1 MGMICVLAEK
11 PSVARD
17 IARVLGANT
26 PGKGCLKGGGYV
38 VTWAVGHLVTQV
50 NPEEIDTRWK
60 TWRQDTLPMLPE
72 NIPLKVIAQS
82 RDQFQCVKTILN
94 APQVDS
100 VICATDAGREGEL
113 IFRRIYQ
120 MAGCRKPFRRLW
132 ISSMTEEAIAEGFA
146 NLRDGADYDGLYA
159 SALCRS
165 DADWLVGMNGSR
177 AFTLRY
183 DSLLS
188 VGRVQTP
195 TLSILVKRALE
206 IRNFVPEN
214 YWEVQADFGGYRGT
228 WIDKDGKTRI
238 PDEKTAKEI
247 VSAVTGREGEVL
259 EVSTERKRVPPPL
272 LYDLTTLQR
281 EANARYGFTAQ
292 KTLNLAQALYEK
304 HKLLTYPRTDSRYL
318 SHDMRPKVQGILK
331 GMPEPLRALV
341 LSPDKAVDPGKRVYD
356 DAKLTDHH
364 AIIPTGRRPGALT
377 ADEQKLYEMVARQ
390 LIAAFYPDM
399 EYDAMSAVT
408 GVGEH
413 KFLSRGRAVIA
424 QGWQAANPPLRSKP
438 KKGEEEQALPQL
450 QKGQRVPVKSAKA
463 VAKKTT
469 PPSPYT
475 ENTLLAA
482 MENAGKEDMPDDA
495 ERKGIGTP
503 ATRSGIIEKLVSSGF
518 VERRKSKKITNLLPT
533 STGTALITVL
543 PEQLQSPQ
551 LTAEWEHRLKEIER
565 GEIAPDSF
573 MDGIAAMLHE
583 LVQTYKPIPG
593 TEVLF
598 PSGREVVGKCPR
610 CGAEVT
616 ESPKGFFC
624 ENRAC
629 SFVLWK
635 NSRFFTAKKKVLT
648 KSLAAALL
656 KNGRAPLKGCYS
668 EKTGKTYDASV
679 LLEDDGQRTGYK
691 MMFDNG

>member
-50 NPEEIDTRWK
+50 NPEEIDARWK

-214 YWEVQADFGGYRGT
+214 YWEVQVDFGGYRGT

-364 AIIPTGRRPGALT
+364 AIIPTGRRPGTLT

-482 MENAGKEDMPDDA
+482 MENAGKFVENEELRRQMK
-495 ERKGIGTP
+495 EHGLGTP
-503 ATRSGIIEKLVSSGF
+503 ATRAAIIERLIAVDY
-518 VERRKSKKITNLLPT
+518 VRREKK
-533 STGTALITVL
+533 ALIPTDKGIRLIAVA
-543 PEQLQSPQ
+543 PEQLSSPE
-551 LTAEWEHRLKEIER
+551 TTGRWEKGLS
-565 GEIAPDSF
+565 D
-573 MDGIAAMLHE
+573 IAAGKMDPNRFMQSIRRYCAFLCQYAVTAPPQDFPKRE
-583 LVQTYKPIPG
+583 FKPKPAAK
-593 TEVLF
+593 T
-598 PSGREVVGKCPR
+598 
-610 CGAEVT
+610 A
-616 ESPKGFFC
+616 
-624 ENRAC
+624 
-629 SFVLWK
+629 
-635 NSRFFTAKKKVLT
+635 AKKT
-648 KSLAAALL
+648 GAAKAPAAR
-656 KNGRAPLKGCYS
+656 KPRAAKPKA
-668 EKTGKTYDASV
+668 E
-679 LLEDDGQRTGYK
+679 Q
-691 MMFDNG
+691 

>member
-50 NPEEIDTRWK
+50 NPEEIDARWK

-331 GMPEPLRALV
+331 GMPEPLRALA

-364 AIIPTGRRPGALT
+364 AIIPTGRRPGTLT

-482 MENAGKEDMPDDA
+482 MENAGKFVENEELRRQMK
-495 ERKGIGTP
+495 ERGLGTP
-503 ATRSGIIEKLVSSGF
+503 ATRAAIIERLIAVDY
-518 VERRKSKKITNLLPT
+518 VRREKK
-533 STGTALITVL
+533 ALIPTDKGIRLIAVA
-543 PEQLQSPQ
+543 PEQLSSPE
-551 LTAEWEHRLKEIER
+551 TTGRWEKGLS
-565 GEIAPDSF
+565 D
-573 MDGIAAMLHE
+573 IAAGKMDPNRFMQSIRRYCAFLCQYAVTAPPQDFPKRE
-583 LVQTYKPIPG
+583 FKPKPAAK
-593 TEVLF
+593 T
-598 PSGREVVGKCPR
+598 
-610 CGAEVT
+610 
-616 ESPKGFFC
+616 
-624 ENRAC
+624 
-629 SFVLWK
+629 
-635 NSRFFTAKKKVLT
+635 TAKKT
-648 KSLAAALL
+648 GAAKAPAAR
-656 KNGRAPLKGCYS
+656 KPRAAKPKA
-668 EKTGKTYDASV
+668 E
-679 LLEDDGQRTGYK
+679 Q
-691 MMFDNG
+691 

>member
-50 NPEEIDTRWK
+50 NPEEIDARWK

-214 YWEVQADFGGYRGT
+214 YWEAQADFGGYRGT

-364 AIIPTGRRPGALT
+364 AIIPTGRRPGTLT

-482 MENAGKEDMPDDA
+482 MENAGKFVENEELRRQMK
-495 ERKGIGTP
+495 ERGLGTP
-503 ATRSGIIEKLVSSGF
+503 ATRAAIIERLIAVDY
-518 VERRKSKKITNLLPT
+518 VRREKK
-533 STGTALITVL
+533 ALIPTDKGIRLIAVA
-543 PEQLQSPQ
+543 PEQLSSPE
-551 LTAEWEHRLKEIER
+551 TTGRWEKGLS
-565 GEIAPDSF
+565 D
-573 MDGIAAMLHE
+573 IAAGKMDPNRFMQSIRRYCAFLCQYAVTAPPQDFPKRE
-583 LVQTYKPIPG
+583 FKPKPAAK
-593 TEVLF
+593 T
-598 PSGREVVGKCPR
+598 
-610 CGAEVT
+610 A
-616 ESPKGFFC
+616 
-624 ENRAC
+624 
-629 SFVLWK
+629 
-635 NSRFFTAKKKVLT
+635 AKKT
-648 KSLAAALL
+648 GAAKAPAAR
-656 KNGRAPLKGCYS
+656 KPRAAKPKA
-668 EKTGKTYDASV
+668 E
-679 LLEDDGQRTGYK
+679 Q
-691 MMFDNG
+691 

>member
-50 NPEEIDTRWK
+50 NPEEIDARWK

-132 ISSMTEEAIAEGFA
+132 ISSMTEEAIQEGFA

-341 LSPDKAVDPGKRVYD
+341 LSPDRAVDPGKRVYD

-364 AIIPTGRRPGALT
+364 AIIPTGRRPGTLT

-482 MENAGKEDMPDDA
+482 MENAGKFVENEELRRQMK
-495 ERKGIGTP
+495 ERGLGTP
-503 ATRSGIIEKLVSSGF
+503 ATRAAIIERLIAVDY
-518 VERRKSKKITNLLPT
+518 VRREKK
-533 STGTALITVL
+533 ALIPTDKGIRLIAVA
-543 PEQLQSPQ
+543 PEQLSSPE
-551 LTAEWEHRLKEIER
+551 TTGRWEKGLS
-565 GEIAPDSF
+565 D
-573 MDGIAAMLHE
+573 IAAGKMDPNRFMQSIRRYCAFLCQYAVTAPPQDFPKRE
-583 LVQTYKPIPG
+583 FKPKPAAK
-593 TEVLF
+593 T
-598 PSGREVVGKCPR
+598 
-610 CGAEVT
+610 A
-616 ESPKGFFC
+616 
-624 ENRAC
+624 
-629 SFVLWK
+629 
-635 NSRFFTAKKKVLT
+635 AKKTGAAKVP
-648 KSLAAALL
+648 AAR
-656 KNGRAPLKGCYS
+656 KPRAAKPKA
-668 EKTGKTYDASV
+668 E
-679 LLEDDGQRTGYK
+679 Q
-691 MMFDNG
+691 

>member
-50 NPEEIDTRWK
+50 NPEEIDARWK

-132 ISSMTEEAIAEGFA
+132 ISSMTEEAIQEGFA

-364 AIIPTGRRPGALT
+364 AIIPTGRRPGTLT

-482 MENAGKEDMPDDA
+482 MENAGKFVENEELRRQMK
-495 ERKGIGTP
+495 ERGLGTP
-503 ATRSGIIEKLVSSGF
+503 ATRAAIIERLIAVDY
-518 VERRKSKKITNLLPT
+518 VRREKK
-533 STGTALITVL
+533 ALIPTDKGIRLIAVA
-543 PEQLQSPQ
+543 PEQLSSPE
-551 LTAEWEHRLKEIER
+551 TTGRWEKGLS
-565 GEIAPDSF
+565 D
-573 MDGIAAMLHE
+573 IAAGKMDPNRFMQSIRRYCAFLCQYAVTAPPQDFPKRE
-583 LVQTYKPIPG
+583 FKPKPAAK
-593 TEVLF
+593 T
-598 PSGREVVGKCPR
+598 
-610 CGAEVT
+610 A
-616 ESPKGFFC
+616 
-624 ENRAC
+624 
-629 SFVLWK
+629 
-635 NSRFFTAKKKVLT
+635 AKKT
-648 KSLAAALL
+648 GAAKAPAAR
-656 KNGRAPLKGCYS
+656 KPRAAKPKA
-668 EKTGKTYDASV
+668 E
-679 LLEDDGQRTGYK
+679 Q
-691 MMFDNG
+691 

>member
-482 MENAGKEDMPDDA
+482 MENAGKFVENEELRRQMK
-495 ERKGIGTP
+495 ERGLGTP
-503 ATRSGIIEKLVSSGF
+503 ATRAAIIERLIAVDY
-518 VERRKSKKITNLLPT
+518 VRREKKTLIPT
-533 STGTALITVL
+533 DKGIRLIAVA
-543 PEQLQSPQ
+543 PEQLSSPE
-551 LTAEWEHRLKEIER
+551 TTGRWEKGLS
-565 GEIAPDSF
+565 D
-573 MDGIAAMLHE
+573 IAAGKMDPNRFMQSIRRYCAFLCQYAVTAPPQDFPKRE
-583 LVQTYKPIPG
+583 FKPKPAAK
-593 TEVLF
+593 TAA
-598 PSGREVVGKCPR
+598 RKPR
-610 CGAEVT
+610 AAKPKAE
-616 ESPKGFFC
+616 
-624 ENRAC
+624 
-629 SFVLWK
+629 
-635 NSRFFTAKKKVLT
+635 
-648 KSLAAALL
+648 
-656 KNGRAPLKGCYS
+656 
-668 EKTGKTYDASV
+668 
-679 LLEDDGQRTGYK
+679 Q
-691 MMFDNG
+691 

>member
-50 NPEEIDTRWK
+50 NPEEIDARWK

-259 EVSTERKRVPPPL
+259 EISTERKRVPPPL

-364 AIIPTGRRPGALT
+364 AIIPTGRRPGTLT

-482 MENAGKEDMPDDA
+482 MENAGKFVENEELRRQMK
-495 ERKGIGTP
+495 ERGLGTP
-503 ATRSGIIEKLVSSGF
+503 ATRAAIIERLIAVDY
-518 VERRKSKKITNLLPT
+518 VRREKK
-533 STGTALITVL
+533 ALIPTDKGIRLIAVA
-543 PEQLQSPQ
+543 PEQLSSPE
-551 LTAEWEHRLKEIER
+551 TTGRWEKGLS
-565 GEIAPDSF
+565 D
-573 MDGIAAMLHE
+573 IAAGKMDPNRFMQSIRRYCAFLCQYAVTAPPQDFPKRE
-583 LVQTYKPIPG
+583 FKPKPAAK
-593 TEVLF
+593 
-598 PSGREVVGKCPR
+598 P
-610 CGAEVT
+610 A
-616 ESPKGFFC
+616 
-624 ENRAC
+624 
-629 SFVLWK
+629 
-635 NSRFFTAKKKVLT
+635 AKKT
-648 KSLAAALL
+648 GAAKAPAAR
-656 KNGRAPLKGCYS
+656 KPRAAKPKA
-668 EKTGKTYDASV
+668 E
-679 LLEDDGQRTGYK
+679 Q
-691 MMFDNG
+691 

>member
-50 NPEEIDTRWK
+50 NPEEIDARWK

-364 AIIPTGRRPGALT
+364 AIIPTGRRPGTLT

-482 MENAGKEDMPDDA
+482 MENAGKFVENEELRRQMK
-495 ERKGIGTP
+495 ERGLGTP
-503 ATRSGIIEKLVSSGF
+503 ATRAAIIERLIAVDY
-518 VERRKSKKITNLLPT
+518 VRREKK
-533 STGTALITVL
+533 ALIPTDKGIRLIAVA
-543 PEQLQSPQ
+543 PEQLSSPE
-551 LTAEWEHRLKEIER
+551 TTGRWEKGLS
-565 GEIAPDSF
+565 D
-573 MDGIAAMLHE
+573 IAAGKMEPNRFMQSIRRYCAFLCQYAVTAPPQDFPKRE
-583 LVQTYKPIPG
+583 FKPKPAAK
-593 TEVLF
+593 T
-598 PSGREVVGKCPR
+598 
-610 CGAEVT
+610 A
-616 ESPKGFFC
+616 
-624 ENRAC
+624 
-629 SFVLWK
+629 
-635 NSRFFTAKKKVLT
+635 AKKT
-648 KSLAAALL
+648 GAAKAPAAR
-656 KNGRAPLKGCYS
+656 KPRAAKPKA
-668 EKTGKTYDASV
+668 E
-679 LLEDDGQRTGYK
+679 Q
-691 MMFDNG
+691 

>member
-50 NPEEIDTRWK
+50 NPEEIDARWK

-364 AIIPTGRRPGALT
+364 AIIPTGRRPGTLT

-482 MENAGKEDMPDDA
+482 MENAGKFVENEELRRQMK
-495 ERKGIGTP
+495 ERGLGTP
-503 ATRSGIIEKLVSSGF
+503 ATRAAIIERLIAVDY
-518 VERRKSKKITNLLPT
+518 VRREKK
-533 STGTALITVL
+533 ALIPTDKGIRLIAVA
-543 PEQLQSPQ
+543 PEQLSSPE
-551 LTAEWEHRLKEIER
+551 TTGRWEKGLS
-565 GEIAPDSF
+565 D
-573 MDGIAAMLHE
+573 IAAGKMDPNRFMQSIRRYCAFLCQYAVTAPPQDFPKRE
-583 LVQTYKPIPG
+583 FKPKPAAK
-593 TEVLF
+593 T
-598 PSGREVVGKCPR
+598 
-610 CGAEVT
+610 A
-616 ESPKGFFC
+616 
-624 ENRAC
+624 
-629 SFVLWK
+629 
-635 NSRFFTAKKKVLT
+635 AKKT
-648 KSLAAALL
+648 GAAKAPAARKL
-656 KNGRAPLKGCYS
+656 RAAKPKA
-668 EKTGKTYDASV
+668 E
-679 LLEDDGQRTGYK
+679 Q
-691 MMFDNG
+691 

>member
-50 NPEEIDTRWK
+50 NPEEIDARWK

-146 NLRDGADYDGLYA
+146 NLRDGVDYDGLYA

-364 AIIPTGRRPGALT
+364 AIIPTGRRPGTLT

-482 MENAGKEDMPDDA
+482 MENAGKFVENEELRRQMK
-495 ERKGIGTP
+495 ERGLGTP
-503 ATRSGIIEKLVSSGF
+503 ATRAAIIERLIAVDY
-518 VERRKSKKITNLLPT
+518 VRREKK
-533 STGTALITVL
+533 ALIPTDKGIRLIAVA
-543 PEQLQSPQ
+543 PEQLSSPE
-551 LTAEWEHRLKEIER
+551 TTGRWEKGLS
-565 GEIAPDSF
+565 D
-573 MDGIAAMLHE
+573 IAAGKMDPNRFMQSIRRYCAFLCQYAVTAPPQDFPKRE
-583 LVQTYKPIPG
+583 FKPKPAAK
-593 TEVLF
+593 T
-598 PSGREVVGKCPR
+598 
-610 CGAEVT
+610 A
-616 ESPKGFFC
+616 
-624 ENRAC
+624 
-629 SFVLWK
+629 
-635 NSRFFTAKKKVLT
+635 AKKT
-648 KSLAAALL
+648 GAAKAPAAR
-656 KNGRAPLKGCYS
+656 KPRAAKPKA
-668 EKTGKTYDASV
+668 E
-679 LLEDDGQRTGYK
+679 Q
-691 MMFDNG
+691 

>member
-50 NPEEIDTRWK
+50 NPEEIDARWK

-364 AIIPTGRRPGALT
+364 AIIPTGRRPGTLT

-450 QKGQRVPVKSAKA
+450 QKGQRVPVKSAKP

-482 MENAGKEDMPDDA
+482 MENAGKFVENEELRRQMK
-495 ERKGIGTP
+495 ERGLGTP
-503 ATRSGIIEKLVSSGF
+503 ATRAAIIERLIAVDY
-518 VERRKSKKITNLLPT
+518 VRREKK
-533 STGTALITVL
+533 ALIPTDKGIRLIAVA
-543 PEQLQSPQ
+543 PEQLSSPE
-551 LTAEWEHRLKEIER
+551 TTGRWEKGLS
-565 GEIAPDSF
+565 D
-573 MDGIAAMLHE
+573 IAAGKMDPNRFMQSIRRYCAFLCQYAVTAPPQDFPKRE
-583 LVQTYKPIPG
+583 FKPKPAAK
-593 TEVLF
+593 
-598 PSGREVVGKCPR
+598 P
-610 CGAEVT
+610 A
-616 ESPKGFFC
+616 
-624 ENRAC
+624 
-629 SFVLWK
+629 
-635 NSRFFTAKKKVLT
+635 AKKT
-648 KSLAAALL
+648 GAA
-656 KNGRAPLKGCYS
+656 KAPAARKPCAAKPKA
-668 EKTGKTYDASV
+668 E
-679 LLEDDGQRTGYK
+679 Q
-691 MMFDNG
+691 

>member
-26 PGKGCLKGGGYV
+26 PGKGCLKGSGYV

-50 NPEEIDTRWK
+50 NPEEIDARWK

-120 MAGCRKPFRRLW
+120 MVGCKKPFRRLW
-132 ISSMTEEAIAEGFA
+132 ISSMTEEAIQEGFA

-364 AIIPTGRRPGALT
+364 AIIPTGRRPGTLT

-482 MENAGKEDMPDDA
+482 MENAGKFVENEELRRQMK
-495 ERKGIGTP
+495 ERGLGTP
-503 ATRSGIIEKLVSSGF
+503 ATRAAIIERLIAVDY
-518 VERRKSKKITNLLPT
+518 VRREKK
-533 STGTALITVL
+533 ALIPTDKGIRLIAVA
-543 PEQLQSPQ
+543 PEQLSSPE
-551 LTAEWEHRLKEIER
+551 TTGRWEKGLS
-565 GEIAPDSF
+565 D
-573 MDGIAAMLHE
+573 IAAGKMDPNRFMQSIRRYCAFLCQYAVTAPPQDFPKRE
-583 LVQTYKPIPG
+583 FKPKPAAK
-593 TEVLF
+593 T
-598 PSGREVVGKCPR
+598 
-610 CGAEVT
+610 A
-616 ESPKGFFC
+616 
-624 ENRAC
+624 
-629 SFVLWK
+629 
-635 NSRFFTAKKKVLT
+635 AKKT
-648 KSLAAALL
+648 GAAKAPAAR
-656 KNGRAPLKGCYS
+656 KPRAAKPKA
-668 EKTGKTYDASV
+668 E
-679 LLEDDGQRTGYK
+679 Q
-691 MMFDNG
+691 

>member
-50 NPEEIDTRWK
+50 NPEEIDARWK

-247 VSAVTGREGEVL
+247 VSAVAGREGEVL

-292 KTLNLAQALYEK
+292 KTLNLAQTLYEK

-364 AIIPTGRRPGALT
+364 AIIPTGRRPGTLT

-482 MENAGKEDMPDDA
+482 MENAGKFVENEELRRQMK
-495 ERKGIGTP
+495 ERGLGTP
-503 ATRSGIIEKLVSSGF
+503 ATRAAIIERLIAVDY
-518 VERRKSKKITNLLPT
+518 VRREKK
-533 STGTALITVL
+533 ALIPTDKGIRLIAVA
-543 PEQLQSPQ
+543 PEQLSSPE
-551 LTAEWEHRLKEIER
+551 TTGRWEKGLS
-565 GEIAPDSF
+565 D
-573 MDGIAAMLHE
+573 IAAGKMDPNRFMQSIRRYCAFLCQYAVTAPPQDFPKRE
-583 LVQTYKPIPG
+583 FKPKPAAK
-593 TEVLF
+593 TV
-598 PSGREVVGKCPR
+598 
-610 CGAEVT
+610 
-616 ESPKGFFC
+616 
-624 ENRAC
+624 
-629 SFVLWK
+629 
-635 NSRFFTAKKKVLT
+635 AKKT
-648 KSLAAALL
+648 GAAKAPAAR
-656 KNGRAPLKGCYS
+656 KPRAAKPKA
-668 EKTGKTYDASV
+668 E
-679 LLEDDGQRTGYK
+679 Q
-691 MMFDNG
+691 

>member
-50 NPEEIDTRWK
+50 NPEEIDARWK

-364 AIIPTGRRPGALT
+364 AIIPTGRRPGTLT

-482 MENAGKEDMPDDA
+482 MENAGKFVENEELRRQMK
-495 ERKGIGTP
+495 ERGLGTP
-503 ATRSGIIEKLVSSGF
+503 ATRAAIIERLIAVDY
-518 VERRKSKKITNLLPT
+518 VRREKK
-533 STGTALITVL
+533 ALIPTDKGIRLIAVA
-543 PEQLQSPQ
+543 PEQLSSPE
-551 LTAEWEHRLKEIER
+551 TTGRWEKGLS
-565 GEIAPDSF
+565 D
-573 MDGIAAMLHE
+573 IAAGKMDPNRFMQSIRRYCAFLCQYAVTAPPQDFPKRE
-583 LVQTYKPIPG
+583 FKPKPAAK
-593 TEVLF
+593 T
-598 PSGREVVGKCPR
+598 
-610 CGAEVT
+610 A
-616 ESPKGFFC
+616 
-624 ENRAC
+624 
-629 SFVLWK
+629 
-635 NSRFFTAKKKVLT
+635 AKKT
-648 KSLAAALL
+648 GAAKAPAAR
-656 KNGRAPLKGCYS
+656 KPRAAKPKA
-668 EKTGKTYDASV
+668 E
-679 LLEDDGQRTGYK
+679 Q
-691 MMFDNG
+691 

>member
-50 NPEEIDTRWK
+50 NPEEIDARWK

-214 YWEVQADFGGYRGT
+214 YWEVQVDFGGYRGT

-364 AIIPTGRRPGALT
+364 AIIPTGRRPGTLT

-482 MENAGKEDMPDDA
+482 MENAGKFVENEELRRQMK
-495 ERKGIGTP
+495 ERGLGTP
-503 ATRSGIIEKLVSSGF
+503 ATRAAIIERLIAVDY
-518 VERRKSKKITNLLPT
+518 VRREKK
-533 STGTALITVL
+533 ALIPTDKGIRLIAVA
-543 PEQLQSPQ
+543 PEQLSSPE
-551 LTAEWEHRLKEIER
+551 TTGRWEKGLS
-565 GEIAPDSF
+565 D
-573 MDGIAAMLHE
+573 IAAGKMDPNRFMQSIRRYCAFLCQYAVTAPPQDFPRRE
-583 LVQTYKPIPG
+583 FKPKP
-593 TEVLF
+593 
-598 PSGREVVGKCPR
+598 
-610 CGAEVT
+610 A
-616 ESPKGFFC
+616 
-624 ENRAC
+624 
-629 SFVLWK
+629 
-635 NSRFFTAKKKVLT
+635 AKKT
-648 KSLAAALL
+648 GAAKAPAAR
-656 KNGRAPLKGCYS
+656 KPRAAKPKA
-668 EKTGKTYDASV
+668 E
-679 LLEDDGQRTGYK
+679 Q
-691 MMFDNG
+691 

>member
-50 NPEEIDTRWK
+50 NPEEIDARWK

-259 EVSTERKRVPPPL
+259 EVSTERKRVPSPL

-364 AIIPTGRRPGALT
+364 AIIPTGRRPGTLT

-482 MENAGKEDMPDDA
+482 MENAGKFVENEELRRQMK
-495 ERKGIGTP
+495 ERGLGTP
-503 ATRSGIIEKLVSSGF
+503 ATRAAIIERLIAVDY
-518 VERRKSKKITNLLPT
+518 VRREKK
-533 STGTALITVL
+533 ALIPTDKGIRLIAVA
-543 PEQLQSPQ
+543 PEQLSSPE
-551 LTAEWEHRLKEIER
+551 TTGRWEKGLS
-565 GEIAPDSF
+565 D
-573 MDGIAAMLHE
+573 IAAGKMDPNRFMQSIRRYCAFLCQYAVTAPPQDFPKRE
-583 LVQTYKPIPG
+583 FKPKPAAK
-593 TEVLF
+593 T
-598 PSGREVVGKCPR
+598 
-610 CGAEVT
+610 A
-616 ESPKGFFC
+616 
-624 ENRAC
+624 
-629 SFVLWK
+629 
-635 NSRFFTAKKKVLT
+635 AKKT
-648 KSLAAALL
+648 GAAKAPAAR
-656 KNGRAPLKGCYS
+656 KPRAAKPKA
-668 EKTGKTYDASV
+668 E
-679 LLEDDGQRTGYK
+679 Q
-691 MMFDNG
+691 

>member
-50 NPEEIDTRWK
+50 NPEEIDARWK

-120 MAGCRKPFRRLW
+120 MAGCQKPFRRLW

-364 AIIPTGRRPGALT
+364 AIIPTGRRPGTLT

-482 MENAGKEDMPDDA
+482 MENAGKFVENEELRRQMK
-495 ERKGIGTP
+495 ERGLGTP
-503 ATRSGIIEKLVSSGF
+503 ATRAAIIERLIAVDY
-518 VERRKSKKITNLLPT
+518 VRREKK
-533 STGTALITVL
+533 ALIPTDKGIRLIAVA
-543 PEQLQSPQ
+543 PEQLSSPE
-551 LTAEWEHRLKEIER
+551 TTGRWEKGLS
-565 GEIAPDSF
+565 D
-573 MDGIAAMLHE
+573 IAAGKMDPNRFMQSIRRYCAFLCQYAVTAPTQDFPKRE
-583 LVQTYKPIPG
+583 FKPKP
-593 TEVLF
+593 
-598 PSGREVVGKCPR
+598 
-610 CGAEVT
+610 
-616 ESPKGFFC
+616 
-624 ENRAC
+624 
-629 SFVLWK
+629 
-635 NSRFFTAKKKVLT
+635 TAKT
-648 KSLAAALL
+648 AA
-656 KNGRAPLKGCYS
+656 K
-668 EKTGKTYDASV
+668 KTGAAKAPAARKPRAAKPKA
-679 LLEDDGQRTGYK
+679 EQ
-691 MMFDNG
+691 

>member
-50 NPEEIDTRWK
+50 NPEEIDARWK

-341 LSPDKAVDPGKRVYD
+341 LSPDRAVDPGKRVYD

-364 AIIPTGRRPGALT
+364 AIIPTGRRPGTLT

-482 MENAGKEDMPDDA
+482 MENAGKFVENEELRRQMK
-495 ERKGIGTP
+495 ERGLGTP
-503 ATRSGIIEKLVSSGF
+503 ATRAAIIERLIAVDY
-518 VERRKSKKITNLLPT
+518 VRREKK
-533 STGTALITVL
+533 ALIPTDKGIRLIAVA
-543 PEQLQSPQ
+543 PEQLSSPE
-551 LTAEWEHRLKEIER
+551 TTGRWEKGLS
-565 GEIAPDSF
+565 D
-573 MDGIAAMLHE
+573 IAAGKMDPNRFMQSIRRYCAFLCQYAVTAPPQDFPKRE
-583 LVQTYKPIPG
+583 FKPKPAAK
-593 TEVLF
+593 
-598 PSGREVVGKCPR
+598 P
-610 CGAEVT
+610 A
-616 ESPKGFFC
+616 
-624 ENRAC
+624 
-629 SFVLWK
+629 
-635 NSRFFTAKKKVLT
+635 AKKT
-648 KSLAAALL
+648 GAAKAPAAR
-656 KNGRAPLKGCYS
+656 KPRAAKPKA
-668 EKTGKTYDASV
+668 E
-679 LLEDDGQRTGYK
+679 Q
-691 MMFDNG
+691 

>member
-50 NPEEIDTRWK
+50 NPEEIDARWK

-463 VAKKTT
+463 VAKKTA

-482 MENAGKEDMPDDA
+482 MENAGKFVENEELRRQMK
-495 ERKGIGTP
+495 ERGLGTP
-503 ATRSGIIEKLVSSGF
+503 ATRAAIIERLIAVDY
-518 VERRKSKKITNLLPT
+518 VRREKK
-533 STGTALITVL
+533 ALIPTDKGIRLIAVA
-543 PEQLQSPQ
+543 PEQLSSPE
-551 LTAEWEHRLKEIER
+551 TTGRWEKGLS
-565 GEIAPDSF
+565 D
-573 MDGIAAMLHE
+573 IAAGKMDPNRFMQSIRRYCAFLCQYAVTAPPQDFPKRE
-583 LVQTYKPIPG
+583 FKPKPAA
-593 TEVLF
+593 
-598 PSGREVVGKCPR
+598 K
-610 CGAEVT
+610 
-616 ESPKGFFC
+616 
-624 ENRAC
+624 
-629 SFVLWK
+629 
-635 NSRFFTAKKKVLT
+635 TAVK
-648 KSLAAALL
+648 
-656 KNGRAPLKGCYS
+656 
-668 EKTGKTYDASV
+668 KTGAAKAPAARKPRAAKPKA
-679 LLEDDGQRTGYK
+679 EQ
-691 MMFDNG
+691 

>member
-50 NPEEIDTRWK
+50 NPEEIDARWK

-228 WIDKDGKTRI
+228 WIDKEGKTRI

-304 HKLLTYPRTDSRYL
+304 YKLLTYPRTDSRYL

-482 MENAGKEDMPDDA
+482 MENAGKFVENEELRRQMK
-495 ERKGIGTP
+495 ERGLGTP
-503 ATRSGIIEKLVSSGF
+503 ATRAAIIERLIAVDY
-518 VERRKSKKITNLLPT
+518 VRREKK
-533 STGTALITVL
+533 ALIPTDKGIRLIAVA
-543 PEQLQSPQ
+543 PEQLSSPE
-551 LTAEWEHRLKEIER
+551 TTGRWEKGLS
-565 GEIAPDSF
+565 D
-573 MDGIAAMLHE
+573 IAAGKMDPNRFMQSIRRYCAFLCQYAVTAPPQDFPKRE
-583 LVQTYKPIPG
+583 FKPKPAAK
-593 TEVLF
+593 T
-598 PSGREVVGKCPR
+598 
-610 CGAEVT
+610 A
-616 ESPKGFFC
+616 
-624 ENRAC
+624 
-629 SFVLWK
+629 
-635 NSRFFTAKKKVLT
+635 AKKT
-648 KSLAAALL
+648 GAAKAPAAR
-656 KNGRAPLKGCYS
+656 KPRAAKPKA
-668 EKTGKTYDASV
+668 E
-679 LLEDDGQRTGYK
+679 Q
-691 MMFDNG
+691 

>member
-50 NPEEIDTRWK
+50 NPEEIDARWK
-60 TWRQDTLPMLPE
+60 IWRQDTLPMLPE

-364 AIIPTGRRPGALT
+364 AIIPTGRRPGTLT

-482 MENAGKEDMPDDA
+482 MENAGKFVENEELRRQMK
-495 ERKGIGTP
+495 ERGLGTP
-503 ATRSGIIEKLVSSGF
+503 ATRAAIIERLIAVDY
-518 VERRKSKKITNLLPT
+518 VRREKK
-533 STGTALITVL
+533 ALIPTDKGIRLIAVA
-543 PEQLQSPQ
+543 PEQLSSSE
-551 LTAEWEHRLKEIER
+551 TTGRWEKGLS
-565 GEIAPDSF
+565 D
-573 MDGIAAMLHE
+573 IAAGKMDPNRFMQSIRRYCAFLCQYAVTAPPQDFPKRE
-583 LVQTYKPIPG
+583 FKPKPAAK
-593 TEVLF
+593 T
-598 PSGREVVGKCPR
+598 
-610 CGAEVT
+610 
-616 ESPKGFFC
+616 
-624 ENRAC
+624 
-629 SFVLWK
+629 
-635 NSRFFTAKKKVLT
+635 TAKKT
-648 KSLAAALL
+648 GAAKAPAAR
-656 KNGRAPLKGCYS
+656 KPRAAKPKA
-668 EKTGKTYDASV
+668 E
-679 LLEDDGQRTGYK
+679 Q
-691 MMFDNG
+691 